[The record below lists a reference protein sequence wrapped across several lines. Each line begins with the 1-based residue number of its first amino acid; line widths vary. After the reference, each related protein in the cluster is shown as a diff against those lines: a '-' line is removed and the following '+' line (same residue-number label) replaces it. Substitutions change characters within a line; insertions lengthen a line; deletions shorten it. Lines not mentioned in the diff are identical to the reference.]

1 MKDKPAHIPVLFKEV
16 LTGLRPR
23 PGGRY
28 IDGTVGAGGH
38 ARGILEA
45 SGPDGLLLGIDAD
58 PAAIGLARERLAGFG
73 PRLTLVEGNFA
84 DLEDIATRHGFRP
97 ADGLLLDLGLSSM
110 QLENGARGFSF
121 QKPGPLD
128 MRFGEQGPTAAELVN
143 TLSQEEL
150 RDLLRRY
157 GQERYAGRIARAIVT
172 RRPLTTTTE
181 LAEVVAKAVGR
192 RGRIHPATRT
202 FQALRIAVNDELAAL
217 SAALSAALN
226 ILAPGGRL
234 AVITFHSLEDRLV
247 KTFYRDHSRA
257 CICPPQFPICTC
269 GGQQATLQIL
279 TKKPLRPSVEE
290 LKTNRRSRSARLRL
304 AVHL

>member
-1 MKDKPAHIPVLFKEV
+1 MNSKPDHIPVLFKEV

-45 SGPDGLLLGIDAD
+45 SGPDGLLLGLDAD
-58 PAAIGLARERLAGFG
+58 PAVLGLAGERLAGFG

-84 DLEDIATRHGFRP
+84 DLEDIAAQHGFCP
-97 ADGLLLDLGLSSM
+97 ADGIVLDLGLSSL

-121 QKPGPLD
+121 QKAGPLD
-128 MRFGEQGPTAAELVN
+128 MRFSGQGLTAADVVN
-143 TLSQEEL
+143 TLSQEAL

-157 GQERYAGRIARAIVT
+157 GEERHAGRIARAIVAH
-172 RRPLTTTTE
+172 RPLTTTTE
-181 LAEVVAKAVGR
+181 LAEVVVRAVGR
-192 RGRIHPATRT
+192 SGRIHPATRT
-202 FQALRIAVNDELAAL
+202 FQALRIAVNDELTALTAAL
-217 SAALSAALN
+217 AATLN
-226 ILAPGGRL
+226 VLAPGGRL
-234 AVITFHSLEDRLV
+234 AVISFHSLEDRLV

-257 CICPPQFPICTC
+257 CICPPQSPICTC
-269 GGQQATLQIL
+269 GGQQATLRIL
-279 TKKPLRPSVEE
+279 TKKPIRPSIEE
-290 LKTNRRSRSARLRL
+290 LKRNRRSRSARLRL